1 MVRRVIKTGTARAM
15 HLSGADKLMGLL
27 NGSRSTPLV
36 IGYHR
41 VVEDAAREENSLPG
55 MIITRKTLERH
66 LDWIG
71 RRFRFVTLDEI
82 GALLKSGKTLAK
94 PVAAI
99 TFDDGY
105 RDFYDHA
112 FPLLSQKGIPAAVFP
127 VTGLIGTSEVH
138 FFDKLYGLLARA
150 FSRWRDRHGQL
161 CRVLAG
167 LGMAVPAKMQ
177 KSNLGAYEALRA
189 LLDGFSQEEIYR
201 IMKSLDGEI
210 GNEEELP
217 ASLGLLDWHML
228 SEMQRSGITIGSHTV
243 SHAFLTNETFQKIQ
257 DETLR
262 SRAELEKRL
271 GKKIKHFAYPS
282 GRFNPQVVAAVAA
295 ADYDFGYTTCD
306 HLDPTYPFLTIPR
319 KMLWENATLD
329 SLGRFSSAL
338 LSCQIHRALDWANP
352 CKLEHRWA

>member
-1 MVRRVIKTGTARAM
+1 MT
-15 HLSGADKLMGLL
+15 
-27 NGSRSTPLV
+27 
-36 IGYHR
+36 
-41 VVEDAAREENSLPG
+41 
-55 MIITRKTLERH
+55 
-66 LDWIG
+66 
-71 RRFRFVTLDEI
+71 
-82 GALLKSGKTLAK
+82 
-94 PVAAI
+94 
-99 TFDDGY
+99 
-105 RDFYDHA
+105 
-112 FPLLSQKGIPAAVFP
+112 
-127 VTGLIGTSEVH
+127 
-138 FFDKLYGLLARA
+138 
-150 FSRWRDRHGQL
+150 
-161 CRVLAG
+161 
-167 LGMAVPAKMQ
+167 VPAKMQ

-217 ASLGLLDWHML
+217 ASLGLLDWDML